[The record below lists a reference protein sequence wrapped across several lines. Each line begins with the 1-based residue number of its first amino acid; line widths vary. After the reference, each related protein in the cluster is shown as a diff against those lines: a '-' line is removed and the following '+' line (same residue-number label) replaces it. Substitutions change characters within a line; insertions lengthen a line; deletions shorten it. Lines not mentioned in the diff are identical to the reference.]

1 MTHRILTLLAA
12 CACVLGTVTTAGSQ
26 LAVTR
31 LQPDGSPAAAD
42 FNAQKGKSRLLIVLS
57 PT

>member
-1 MTHRILTLLAA
+1 MTRRIITLFVVFA
-12 CACVLGTVTTAGSQ
+12 CALGTISSAGAQ

>member
-1 MTHRILTLLAA
+1 MTRRLITLFAVLA
-12 CACVLGTVTTAGSQ
+12 CAVGTISIADAQ